1 MFDVGYGRACSLLQ
15 LLVCPFYLPC
25 HNFSTSRNKQRGGT
39 ANLLQ
44 LLQSNRLIRG
54 IGRLQNPLLLLDGL
68 PQKGDSIFNLSCS
81 GGSRRCSLLLTVQHR
96 LSLLLQLAEF
106 RLETFSQQYR
116 AAI

>member
-1 MFDVGYGRACSLLQ
+1 MLAMAAHARCCSCWCARFICHVITSAHRA
-15 LLVCPFYLPC
+15 
-25 HNFSTSRNKQRGGT
+25 TNKGGWA

-68 PQKGDSIFNLSCS
+68 PQKGDSVFNLSCS
-81 GGSRRCSLLLTVQHR
+81 GGGRRCSLLLTVQHG

-106 RLETFSQQYR
+106 RLETFAQQCR